1 MYCMSVVMMLRARS
15 ANTLR
20 AASISRVSPDCT
32 QEKMKGSSSGHV
44 LSTSG
49 ILPASS
55 DSVSQTCAAPWRAL
69 RHAHSTRADTQQDTH
84 VCDGQPESIDST
96 CCCQHD

>member
-1 MYCMSVVMMLRARS
+1 MYCMSVIMMLRARS

-55 DSVSQTCAAPWRAL
+55 DSVSQTCAAPCTALWRA
-69 RHAHSTRADTQQDTH
+69 QQDAAEY
-84 VCDGQPESIDST
+84 Q
-96 CCCQHD
+96 